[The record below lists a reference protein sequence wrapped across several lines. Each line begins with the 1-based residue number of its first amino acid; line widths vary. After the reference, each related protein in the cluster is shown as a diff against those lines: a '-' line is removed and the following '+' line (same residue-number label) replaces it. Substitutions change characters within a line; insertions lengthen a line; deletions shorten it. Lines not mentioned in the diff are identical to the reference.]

1 MKKPSILIVN
11 DDGVFGA
18 GLHPLI
24 DAMRSVGHVTVCVP
38 DQERSADSHS
48 LTLHKPLR
56 LREVSRG
63 FYIVNGGPSDCAR
76 FGVLEILKGR
86 VDLVVSGINNGF
98 NLGEDVIYSGT
109 VAAAMEATL
118 LRVPAFAI
126 SQGLGGKNYSAAA
139 HFARKL
145 GHRIVRFGLPQGVA
159 VNVNVPPAAKVGAQA
174 LVARLGRRVY
184 GNKITMRTDPRGH
197 KYFWLTGREVT
208 SIALP
213 GSDVEA
219 INERKISVTP
229 LHLDNTDFASLAI
242 LKQWDL

>member
-1 MKKPSILIVN
+1 MKRPEILISN
-11 DDGVFGA
+11 DDGIFGP

-24 DAMRSVGHVTVCVP
+24 DALRSVGHVTVCVP

-56 LREVSRG
+56 LREVSRD
-63 FYIVNGGPSDCAR
+63 FFIANGGPSDCAR

-86 VDLVVSGINNGF
+86 VDLLVSGINNGY

-109 VAAAMEATL
+109 VAAAMEGTL
-118 LRVPAFAI
+118 LRVPSFAI
-126 SQGLGGKNYSAAA
+126 SQGLGGKSFSAAA
-139 HFARKL
+139 FFARKL
-145 GHRIVRFGLPQGVA
+145 ARRVLRYGLPQGVA
-159 VNVNVPPAAKVGAQA
+159 INVNVPPGAKVGVSGI
-174 LVARLGRRVY
+174 VARLGRRVY
-184 GNKITMRTDPRGH
+184 GNKIMMREDPRGH
-197 KYFWLTGREVT
+197 KYFWLAGKEVT

-219 INERKISVTP
+219 INEKKISMTP

-242 LKQWDL
+242 LKQWKL

>member
-1 MKKPSILIVN
+1 MKKPSILVVN
-11 DDGVFGA
+11 DDGLFGP

-24 DAMRSVGHVTVCVP
+24 NAMRPVGRVTVCVP

-56 LREVSRG
+56 LREVSRD
-63 FYIVNGGPSDCAR
+63 FFIVNGGPSDCAR

-86 VDLVVSGINNGF
+86 VDLVCSGINNGY
-98 NLGEDVIYSGT
+98 NLGEDVVYSGT
-109 VAAAMEATL
+109 VAAAMEGTL
-118 LRVPAFAI
+118 LRVPSFAI
-126 SQGLGGKNYSAAA
+126 SQGLGGKNFAAAA
-139 HFARKL
+139 HFAGKL
-145 GHRIVRFGLPQGVA
+145 AQRIVKMGLPQGIA
-159 VNVNVPPAAKVGAQA
+159 VNVNVPPKAKVGGAA

-197 KYFWLTGREVT
+197 KYFWLTGKEVT

-219 INERKISVTP
+219 INENKISMTP
-229 LHLDNTDFASLAI
+229 LHLDNTDFASLTI
-242 LKQWDL
+242 LKQWKL